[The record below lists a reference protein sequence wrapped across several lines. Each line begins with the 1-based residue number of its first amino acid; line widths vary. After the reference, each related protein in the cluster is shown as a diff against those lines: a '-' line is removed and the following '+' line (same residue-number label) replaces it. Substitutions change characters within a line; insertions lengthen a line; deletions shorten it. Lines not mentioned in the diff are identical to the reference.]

1 MKQKNK
7 YVNLF
12 RNECILIGLG
22 LLVFFTL
29 KQHSETL
36 EIIGDFVFQSELYE
50 KVFSL
55 WIAVSFLFSFA
66 AMYFVWFIAGLIA
79 DILTPK
85 ILAWIDRRKRS
96 SEEVSE

>member
-12 RNECILIGLG
+12 FNECILIGLG
-22 LLVFFTL
+22 LLVFLTL

-50 KVFSL
+50 TVFSL
-55 WIAVSFLFSFA
+55 WMAVSFLFTLA
-66 AMYFVWFIAGLIA
+66 AMYFVWFIAGLFA
-79 DILTPK
+79 DWATPK
-85 ILAWIDRRKRS
+85 ILAWIRRRRK
-96 SEEVSE
+96 EDPDDV